1 MPRIKGIS
9 PTWWTP
15 TALRAAFGLGQESAL
30 ILTRRNLAS
39 ISDSSSLD
47 VTWWTYPS
55 MAEEKS
61 YRSFLVKEAGK
72 NPLRLTTVGQQKNA
86 GSKFSSQ
93 KLKRNKKKRDLNQK
107 SSEKKSRNYKLEHL
121 GNGSPPMITQFLSYR
136 STSLS
141 RVFAII
147 PSSVSYFSNT
157 LPMAAM

>member
-1 MPRIKGIS
+1 
-9 PTWWTP
+9 
-15 TALRAAFGLGQESAL
+15 
-30 ILTRRNLAS
+30 
-39 ISDSSSLD
+39 
-47 VTWWTYPS
+47 